1 MNAPGG
7 ARRVSS
13 VQENPTGAADLS
25 EIRRSRIGQT
35 LGRRPETILFTGGRR
50 GQKRARGMS
59 ATSVAA
65 AVRDGALRR
74 GTPQGFGRDGGHLLF
89 EDDGLRAVRRR
100 GVSLPL
106 NLRARGAETP
116 RQWIASGAAMRC
128 GPEFEAALERRE
140 NPMDGSGPR
149 GREVSGEEPVEEVR
163 NLEDGTCRGRHP
175 PGGADPLAQVVGGAR
190 NPRRGVPGRETGS
203 GTRGGEP

>member
-1 MNAPGG
+1 
-7 ARRVSS
+7 
-13 VQENPTGAADLS
+13 
-25 EIRRSRIGQT
+25 
-35 LGRRPETILFTGGRR
+35 
-50 GQKRARGMS
+50 
-59 ATSVAA
+59 
-65 AVRDGALRR
+65 
-74 GTPQGFGRDGGHLLF
+74 
-89 EDDGLRAVRRR
+89 
-100 GVSLPL
+100 
-106 NLRARGAETP
+106 
-116 RQWIASGAAMRC
+116 MRC
-128 GPEFEAALERRE
+128 GPKFEAALERRE